1 MLEKIISIRNIGR
14 FVNCSPKGDSTFRR
28 LTLIFAEN
36 GVGKTTLCS
45 ILRSLQTGQCEFIS
59 ERKTIGARG
68 DAAAQ
73 IRIASNKF
81 FFSNNAWS
89 NSYPDIA
96 FFDSVFINDNVYAG
110 NYVDLEHRKN
120 LYRVIIGVS
129 GVHLAKQVD
138 DLDGNIRDANKEIG
152 SKREILS
159 KHLPEGITLAAYLD
173 WQPVED
179 IDVKI
184 QQKSAEIA
192 KHKLALA
199 KATEIQ
205 SKGLLSQIE
214 LPSLP
219 ADFTAILHKHLS
231 DITADAETLVC
242 EQVARH
248 QMGNHGESWLSQ
260 GLGFVNSDMCPFCG
274 HEILGNMLLAAY
286 RTHFDNEY
294 KSLKKE
300 VTGLSQRITSSIG
313 SSVIN
318 VALQTYSG
326 NLTLIEFWKQFT
338 EITLHDISFVEV
350 QQKYITLLELS
361 LSLAQKKQEK
371 PTEPIYPDEGF
382 TAILGDLK
390 SIQQSVE
397 VYNTAVAAC
406 NIVISTQ
413 KATVQRGGDAFKV
426 LMGELAELEAKKK
439 RFAPDV
445 MQACLEHNNAL
456 SEKTKLERKK
466 NSAKLQLNRYCHNLI
481 GNYEHTINE
490 YLDQFNAGFR
500 ITDSRHVYTGGKPSS
515 HYQILIN
522 NTPVEVGNA
531 KTPSGKPCFR
541 TTLSSGDRSSL
552 ALAFFLAALSQDSQ
566 VADKIII
573 LDDPFTS
580 LDRFRRTC
588 TQQLIRNL
596 ASLAQQVIILSH
608 DPHFLKLIWDGY
620 PTAVIK
626 TLQLYRAGDN
636 TMIGEWDIEAE
647 TRSTYLKNYSTL
659 LDFYRDRTGIPLDVA
674 RAIRPFLEGMLRNH
688 FPGQFQVSEWL
699 GIFID
704 KIRNA
709 DSTSG
714 LQHAQIDLPEI
725 EDINSYSK
733 KYHHDQNPGAD
744 SEPLSSDELHGFVK
758 RTLRLVGGC

>member
-1 MLEKIISIRNIGR
+1 
-14 FVNCSPKGDSTFRR
+14 
-28 LTLIFAEN
+28 
-36 GVGKTTLCS
+36 
-45 ILRSLQTGQCEFIS
+45 
-59 ERKTIGARG
+59 
-68 DAAAQ
+68 AAQ

-274 HEILGNMLLAAY
+274 HEILCNMLLAAY

-313 SSVIN
+313 SSVIP
-318 VALQTYSG
+318 VASTEETGETNRADLSG
-326 NLTLIEFWKQFT
+326 
-338 EITLHDISFVEV
+338 
-350 QQKYITLLELS
+350 
-361 LSLAQKKQEK
+361 
-371 PTEPIYPDEGF
+371 
-382 TAILGDLK
+382 
-390 SIQQSVE
+390 
-397 VYNTAVAAC
+397 
-406 NIVISTQ
+406 
-413 KATVQRGGDAFKV
+413 
-426 LMGELAELEAKKK
+426 
-439 RFAPDV
+439 
-445 MQACLEHNNAL
+445 
-456 SEKTKLERKK
+456 
-466 NSAKLQLNRYCHNLI
+466 
-481 GNYEHTINE
+481 
-490 YLDQFNAGFR
+490 
-500 ITDSRHVYTGGKPSS
+500 
-515 HYQILIN
+515 
-522 NTPVEVGNA
+522 
-531 KTPSGKPCFR
+531 
-541 TTLSSGDRSSL
+541 
-552 ALAFFLAALSQDSQ
+552 
-566 VADKIII
+566 
-573 LDDPFTS
+573 
-580 LDRFRRTC
+580 
-588 TQQLIRNL
+588 
-596 ASLAQQVIILSH
+596 
-608 DPHFLKLIWDGY
+608 
-620 PTAVIK
+620 
-626 TLQLYRAGDN
+626 
-636 TMIGEWDIEAE
+636 
-647 TRSTYLKNYSTL
+647 
-659 LDFYRDRTGIPLDVA
+659 
-674 RAIRPFLEGMLRNH
+674 
-688 FPGQFQVSEWL
+688 
-699 GIFID
+699 
-704 KIRNA
+704 
-709 DSTSG
+709 
-714 LQHAQIDLPEI
+714 
-725 EDINSYSK
+725 
-733 KYHHDQNPGAD
+733 
-744 SEPLSSDELHGFVK
+744 
-758 RTLRLVGGC
+758 